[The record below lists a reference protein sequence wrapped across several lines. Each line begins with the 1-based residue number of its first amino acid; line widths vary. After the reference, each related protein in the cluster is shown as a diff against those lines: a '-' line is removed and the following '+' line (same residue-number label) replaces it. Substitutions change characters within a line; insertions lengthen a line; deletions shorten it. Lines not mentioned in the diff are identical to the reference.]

1 LALLFGRSERPLK
14 YKFHFIFTFSCS
26 LVCYKEHKS
35 ECDAK
40 KLSSADNNSFFIDT
54 TSNSGKP
61 QQRIFIDEE
70 AQEAELPVEVL
81 SKLGDNEELKTLLQN
96 PHLRDFLSHVN
107 ATHNPRGFMK
117 IAMREPLFVEFADAC
132 LKVLHPGD
140 NPTGDQASNPL
151 SYSLTTNLL
160 SCPYVFKVLHPGNK
174 SPS

>member
-1 LALLFGRSERPLK
+1 LALLFGSFSRPLK

-35 ECDAK
+35 DCDAK
-40 KLSSADNNSFFIDT
+40 KLSNADYSFFIDT

-61 QQRIFIDEE
+61 QRIFIDDE
-70 AQEAELPVEVL
+70 AEEAELPVEVL
-81 SKLGDNEELKTLLQN
+81 SKLGDSEELKTLLQN

-107 ATHNPRGFMK
+107 ATHNPKGFMK

-132 LKVLHPGD
+132 LKVLHPG
-140 NPTGDQASNPL
+140 NI
-151 SYSLTTNLL
+151 
-160 SCPYVFKVLHPGNK
+160 